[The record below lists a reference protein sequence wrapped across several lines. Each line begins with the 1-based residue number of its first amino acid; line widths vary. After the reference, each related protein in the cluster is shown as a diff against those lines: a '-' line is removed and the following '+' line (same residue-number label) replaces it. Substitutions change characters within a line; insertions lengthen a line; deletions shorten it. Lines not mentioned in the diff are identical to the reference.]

1 MPRTRCLTGRCLALL
16 LVSAAGAQALPTAG
30 ESFPSAQVA
39 AGSRRVAEDLDAIVA
54 FSADISGLNADRA
67 GRLAAA
73 HLRAH
78 LALLFEAR
86 ELTDRLWGD
95 VQALAERDGDRPL
108 LAEALQNRAEI
119 ALQAGDYRRCE
130 DFVGRLAALPL
141 PHSEATAELFRAV
154 LERRQGRIDAALH
167 HGERALGLHR
177 ALGDRLGEAQV
188 LANLGT
194 AMRDRGDYAKA
205 LDLQLEALTIRE
217 RYDEQTETS
226 YRNVALIYRAI
237 EDGDAAAIYF
247 AHALEAARRR
257 AAPSLLA
264 PILGSYAGQL
274 NDRERY
280 EEALLAAREAL
291 AIDQAI
297 GTRPSQG
304 LERLEAGRALNGLGR
319 REEAEAEFEQT
330 LELGRE
336 LGQREIVATALLN
349 LAGLAM
355 DRRDRLRA
363 RALLDEAIAG
373 LEFSQLKPQ
382 LAQAYQLRE
391 QLALS
396 EHDTPA
402 ALRYLSRRSA
412 LREEML
418 GARTSRQLAALQVRH
433 ARRDSEQRNA
443 LLTKE
448 NELQATRLH
457 NQKLERQFGLL
468 GIGALLVVLGLVSW
482 RYVGFKQRNQLL
494 ARSAIELERQRQIL
508 SDANGKLERQ
518 AAELYQA
525 AISDPLTGAYNRG
538 HLIRQLDESIGDAER
553 HGHDLSVLL
562 IDFDHFKQLNDL
574 RGHLFGDRALVV
586 GVQTMRQWLEPGDLL
601 GRFGGEEFLIV
612 LPRSGGEAAW
622 QVAERICEKVGDALR
637 TLDPDGPART
647 ISIGLASLSTVATRR
662 LEVLLDAAD
671 QALYAAKAS
680 GRNRVIRYPS
690 PTPLTRGSVA

>member
-1 MPRTRCLTGRCLALL
+1 MQRTRRVIGYCLALL
-16 LVSAAGAQALPTAG
+16 MALLEGVQAAALPEAA
-30 ESFPSAQVA
+30 FPSAQVA
-39 AGSRRVAEDLDAIVA
+39 AGSRRVAESLDDLLQ
-54 FSADISGLNADRA
+54 FSIETTGFGADPA
-67 GRLAAA
+67 GRRIGAHLAA
-73 HLRAH
+73 HLAM
-78 LALLFEAR
+78 LFEAR
-86 ELTDRLWGD
+86 ELADRRWAD
-95 VQALAERDGDRPL
+95 VQALAERGGDRLL

-119 ALQAGDYRRCE
+119 ALQAGDYRGCE
-130 DFVGRLAALPL
+130 AFVGRLSALPL
-141 PHSEATAELFRAV
+141 PRTEATAELFRAV
-154 LERRQGRIDAALH
+154 LERRQGRVDAALR
-167 HGERALGLHR
+167 HGERALELYRG
-177 ALGDRLGEAQV
+177 LGDRLGEAQV

-205 LDLQLEALTIRE
+205 LDYQLEALAIRE

-226 YRNVALIYRAI
+226 YRNIALIYRAI
-237 EDGDAAAIYF
+237 EDGDAAAAYF

-264 PILGSYAGQL
+264 PILGSYAGLL
-274 NDRERY
+274 NDDERHD
-280 EEALLAAREAL
+280 EALLAAREAL
-291 AIDQAI
+291 AIDRAI
-297 GTRPSQG
+297 GTRPSQA
-304 LERLEAGRALNGLGR
+304 LERLEAGRALQGLGR
-319 REEAEAEFEQT
+319 REEAEAEFEQS

-349 LAGLAM
+349 LAGSAL
-355 DRRDRLRA
+355 DRRDRLRT

-373 LEFSQLKPQ
+373 LEISQLKPQ

-391 QLALS
+391 QLAAS
-396 EHDTPA
+396 EHDTSA
-402 ALRYLSRRSA
+402 ALRYLTRRSA
-412 LREEML
+412 LREDML

-468 GIGALLVVLGLVSW
+468 GIGTLLVVLGLLSW
-482 RYVGFKQRNQLL
+482 RYVGVQQRNQAL
-494 ARSAIELERQRQIL
+494 ARGATELERQRQVL
-508 SDANGKLERQ
+508 ADANGKLERQ

-525 AISDPLTGAYNRG
+525 AISDPLTGIYNRG
-538 HLIRQLDESIGDAER
+538 HLLRQLDESIGDADR

-586 GVQTMRQWLEPGDLL
+586 GVHAMRQWLEPGDLL

-612 LPRSGGEAAW
+612 LPRSGGEAAL

-647 ISIGLASLSTVATRR
+647 ISIGLASLSTTGSRR

-690 PTPLTRGSVA
+690 PTPLSRGSAA